1 MKLYNSR
8 GTNQIILNDVF
19 FGTTSTEFF
28 RNHGHFAHDMYWK
41 MRRIYGTVAT
51 TLKKQQ
57 TMLKKQYDRSAHIT
71 KYISNPEPPIQ
82 IPHALQ
88 DR

>member
-1 MKLYNSR
+1 M
-8 GTNQIILNDVF
+8 ILNDVF

-28 RNHGHFAHDMYWK
+28 RNHGHYAHDMYWK
-41 MRRIYGTVAT
+41 MRRIYGTVA
-51 TLKKQQ
+51 

-71 KYISNPEPPIQ
+71 KYISNPKPPIQ

-88 DR
+88 DK